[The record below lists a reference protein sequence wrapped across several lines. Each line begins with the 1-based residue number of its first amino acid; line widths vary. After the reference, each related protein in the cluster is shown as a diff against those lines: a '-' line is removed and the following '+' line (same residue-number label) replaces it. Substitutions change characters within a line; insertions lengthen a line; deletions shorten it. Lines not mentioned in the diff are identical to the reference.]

1 MIKGKRGLALAMS
14 LIAIS
19 LTACGDEYTYPEAN
33 WTDGKIVTIGG
44 QQFTFDNVY
53 KYFEGSKSSAQSYFS
68 VAKNIL
74 AQTVTTRT
82 DAILSIV
89 DTKIEKL
96 HDTWKTN
103 ARTNGTSY
111 KEEQEKTFKSEGVE
125 DEDELR
131 EKYIADEQ
139 ITQNSDAFLTVK
151 DGTENVNEQYYL
163 SEQHTKDYVKDNA
176 PYHVSHVLIKVDA
189 SSSGEGFYNGQISAD
204 DAKQID
210 SVVRSLVSATTFG
223 RTAQLLSDDSS
234 NAQYGELYT
243 KDSMIAMQ
251 KDTSYVNEFKLG
263 VYAYDTFLN
272 SKTKNNSTAG
282 DNAATKDIRA
292 SLRVPGK
299 TEGAVSDSEVAESIS
314 ETLVGQGKAFGIPL
328 SACFQMAQIA
338 ETESNP
344 IDGSSVTTMNKKSV
358 SARQYPRNI
367 LFNNYFN
374 YRGVS
379 FVYDDRAEYPARFLK
394 ELKDLATFSSEN
406 GKANASAYAAL
417 AASIDTNN
425 ATNATVKNVFDSA
438 EFAAVEDDLSYKVK
452 EYNYV
457 SRQLDNAQ
465 DSKFVDFDGELVNY
479 QSDVETNSTKQTTT
493 LNSAHTSKKILADE
507 NGNAIIVA
515 RAGTSGDSGYQGL
528 HFIVVNNDPFVADGN
543 GTFANKYQYYR
554 VNVPG
559 AVTTLDSDESA
570 ATLKGTAAYSSDY
583 SKHPSFVNFV
593 SPDSTSNTT
602 YNGRRESVEK
612 VIKAALD
619 SEEIALWEY
628 NLAQFKDKYHSDFTT
643 FLGKTTIEGKEVKIA
658 DLINQYV
665 TLTKETSVES
675 ANDSLDGS
683 WETYIKEINLE
694 TALATQRMI
703 PTIGIAAFESGNL
716 TAAMEEICYVD

>member
-89 DTKIEKL
+89 DNKIEKL

-243 KDSMIAMQ
+243 KDTMIAMQ

-272 SKTKNNSTAG
+272 GKTKNNSTAG

-417 AASIDTNN
+417 AASID
-425 ATNATVKNVFDSA
+425 ATNAPHATVKNVFNSP
-438 EFAAVEDDLSYKVK
+438 EFAHL
-452 EYNYV
+452 
-457 SRQLDNAQ
+457 
-465 DSKFVDFDGELVNY
+465 
-479 QSDVETNSTKQTTT
+479 
-493 LNSAHTSKKILADE
+493 
-507 NGNAIIVA
+507 
-515 RAGTSGDSGYQGL
+515 GYD
-528 HFIVVNNDPFVADGN
+528 I
-543 GTFANKYQYYR
+543 
-554 VNVPG
+554 
-559 AVTTLDSDESA
+559 S
-570 ATLKGTAAYSSDY
+570 
-583 SKHPSFVNFV
+583 
-593 SPDSTSNTT
+593 
-602 YNGRRESVEK
+602 
-612 VIKAALD
+612 
-619 SEEIALWEY
+619 
-628 NLAQFKDKYHSDFTT
+628 
-643 FLGKTTIEGKEVKIA
+643 
-658 DLINQYV
+658 
-665 TLTKETSVES
+665 
-675 ANDSLDGS
+675 
-683 WETYIKEINLE
+683 
-694 TALATQRMI
+694 
-703 PTIGIAAFESGNL
+703 
-716 TAAMEEICYVD
+716 

>member
-19 LTACGDEYTYPEAN
+19 LTACGDDYTYPEAN

-44 QQFTFDNVY
+44 QQFTFDNDY
-53 KYFEGSKSSAQSYFS
+53 KYFEGTKSSAQSYFS

-111 KEEQEKTFKSEGVE
+111 KEEQEKTFNSEGVE

-139 ITQNSDAFLTVK
+139 ISQNSDAFLTVK
-151 DGTENVNEQYYL
+151 DGTNNVNEQYYL
-163 SEQHTKDYVKDNA
+163 SEDHTKNYVEDNA

-210 SVVRSLVSATTFG
+210 SVVRSLVSSTTFG

-234 NAQYGELYT
+234 NTQYGELYT
-243 KDSMIAMQ
+243 NGSMIAMQ

-272 SKTKNNSTAG
+272 DKTKNNTTAG
-282 DNAATKDIRA
+282 DNAAVSDIRA
-292 SLRVPGK
+292 SLRVPG
-299 TEGAVSDSEVAESIS
+299 TTDGAVADSEVAESIS
-314 ETLVGQGKAFGIPL
+314 DTLAGQGKAFGIPL

-338 ETESNP
+338 ETDANP
-344 IDGSSVTTMNKKSV
+344 IDGSSVTTVNKKSV

-379 FVYDDRAEYPARFLK
+379 FIYNDNDEYPARFLQ
-394 ELKDLATFSSEN
+394 ELKDLATFYSEN
-406 GKANASAYAAL
+406 GNAKAAAFGNLANA
-417 AASIDTNN
+417 I
-425 ATNATVKNVFDSA
+425 TVTGANDSTVQNLFISP
-438 EFAAVEDDLSYKVK
+438 EFAAVEDELSYKVK

-457 SRQLDNAQ
+457 SRQLGNAQ
-465 DSKFVDFDGELVNY
+465 DSKFVDFSGELVNY
-479 QSDVETNSTKQTTT
+479 ASNATTSSTTQDTT
-493 LNSAHTSKKILADE
+493 LNNAHTSKKILADE
-507 NGNAIIVA
+507 NGNAVIVA

-528 HFIVVNNDPFVADGN
+528 HFIVVNNDPFTADGN
-543 GTFANKYQYYR
+543 GAYTNKYQYYR

-559 AVTTLDSDESA
+559 AVTVADTDEAASTLQ
-570 ATLKGTAAYSSDY
+570 GTAAYSANY
-583 SKHPSFVNFV
+583 AKHPSFINFV

-628 NLAQFKDKYHSDFTT
+628 NLEQFKTKYNADFTSY
-643 FLGKTTIEGKEVKIA
+643 LGKTTVDGKEVNIA
-658 DLINQYV
+658 DLISQYV
-665 TLTKETSVES
+665 TLTKESSVES

-694 TALATQRMI
+694 TELATQRMI